1 MASTA
6 RIGDQGVVNSF
17 NLFIDTDRISVTG
30 ATQNRGDDTSLHF
43 EGNAIMAGDG
53 ELIRMTLVSFDMHNN
68 FYTLDRYN
76 SNLRF
81 LHKGGRTNVYLEAT
95 STTGLGVAD
104 LYMPFKNYGSLAD
117 IGLEFAILVAKQVA
131 ARSVIDTTNSPKV
144 KITSMKNIYKE
155 GATAL
160 STVSI
165 ISTTTS
171 ADFATAMDS
180 GTRVTLG
187 QTSNKLIEITLDVYK
202 ADGTTA
208 HNHGLT
214 QLAIQCVDSKG
225 DSHLILGAE
234 RFDSPYIINNME
246 STDDLGNSFTVTF
259 PTTSSIK
266 IRGYFPMQLQSDP
279 YIYLRCD
286 LTQSGGLETVGM
298 SNAQLNAASNTSDLT
313 SSDVFAKIRRDTA
326 FCTYNTAADEFFINI
341 QQRKV
346 SSLRLYITDSKNRA
360 IGQDTRARTGTAAGW
375 VENENTNPDPVSFGQ
390 DTLGNLSFTC
400 VIRVDIIKTSQV
412 TKLETTPLPLPL
424 PARKAQQGVIFGLPD
439 FGMAKIGV

>member
-1 MASTA
+1 MASTS

-17 NLFIDTDRISVTG
+17 NLFVDTDRISVTG
-30 ATQNRGDDTSLHF
+30 ATQNRGDDILLHF

-53 ELIRMTLVSFDMHNN
+53 ELIRMTLISFDMFNN
-68 FYTLDRYN
+68 FYTMDRYN

-81 LHKGGRTNVYLEAT
+81 MHKGGRTGVYPVAT
-95 STTGLGVAD
+95 STTGPGVAD
-104 LYMPFKNYGSLAD
+104 LFMPFKNYGSLAD

-131 ARSVIDTTNSPKV
+131 ARSLADTTNSPKV

-155 GATAL
+155 GSTAL

-180 GTRVTLG
+180 GTKVTLG
-187 QTSNKLIEITLDVYK
+187 QTSNKLIEIVLDVYK
-202 ADGTTA
+202 ADGTTP
-208 HNHGLT
+208 HDHGLT

-234 RFDSPYIINNME
+234 RFDSPYIIDGLK
-246 STDDLGNSFTVTF
+246 STDDIGNSFSVTF
-259 PTTSSIK
+259 PSTSSVK

-279 YIYLRCD
+279 YVYLRCD
-286 LTQSGGLETVGM
+286 LTQSGGLETAGM
-298 SNAQLNAASNTSDLT
+298 SNSQFNTSSNVSDLI

-326 FCTYNTAADEFFINI
+326 FCTYNNTADDYFINI

-346 SSLRLYITDSKNRA
+346 SSLKLYITDSKNRA
-360 IGQDTRARTGTAAGW
+360 IGQDTARKNGTSAGW
-375 VENENTNPDPVSFGQ
+375 VENENTSADPVSSGQ

>member
-30 ATQNRGDDTSLHF
+30 ATANRGDDSTLHF

-53 ELIRMTLVSFDMHNN
+53 ELIRMTLISFDMFNN
-68 FYTLDRYN
+68 FYTMDRYN

-81 LHKGGRTNVYLEAT
+81 LHKGGRTNNYPEAT

-117 IGLEFAILVAKQVA
+117 IGLEFAILVAKQAA
-131 ARSVIDTTNSPKV
+131 ARSLIDVAASPKV

-155 GATAL
+155 GATLL

-187 QTSNKLIEITLDVYK
+187 QTSNKLIDITLDFYK

-208 HNHGLT
+208 HTHGLT

-234 RFDSPYIINNME
+234 RFDSPYIIDGMK
-246 STDDLGNSFTVTF
+246 STDNIGNSFSVTLS
-259 PTTSSIK
+259 TSSIR

-279 YIYLRCD
+279 YVYLRCD
-286 LTQSGGLETVGM
+286 LTQSGGLETAGM
-298 SNAQLNAASNTSDLT
+298 SNAQLNASSNISDLT

-326 FCTYNTAADEFFINI
+326 FCTYNNAADDYFINI

-346 SSLRLYITDSKNRA
+346 SSLKLYLTDSKNRP
-360 IGQDTRARTGTAAGW
+360 IGQDTARKYGTSAGW
-375 VENENTNPDPVSFGQ
+375 VVDENANADPVSSGQ

-412 TKLETTPLPLPL
+412 TRLETTPLPLPL

>member
-30 ATQNRGDDTSLHF
+30 ATQNRGDDTTLHF

-68 FYTLDRYN
+68 FYTMDRYN

-81 LHKGGRTNVYLEAT
+81 LHKGGRTNVHLEAN
-95 STTGLGVAD
+95 STTGPGSID

-131 ARSVIDTTNSPKV
+131 ARSLIDVAASPKV

-155 GATAL
+155 G
-160 STVSI
+160 STLLNSVSI

-180 GTRVTLG
+180 GTRLTLG
-187 QTSNKLIEITLDVYK
+187 QTSNKLIDITLDVYK

-208 HNHGLT
+208 HTHGIT

-234 RFDSPYIINNME
+234 RFDSPYVISSLK
-246 STDDLGNSFTVTF
+246 STDDIGNSFTVTF
-259 PTTSSIK
+259 IGNSTIR

-279 YIYLRCD
+279 YVYLRCD

-298 SNAQLNAASNTSDLT
+298 SNALLNAASNTSDLT

-326 FCTYNTAADEFFINI
+326 FCTYNTSADEFFINI

-346 SSLRLYITDSKNRA
+346 SSVRLYLTDSKNRA
-360 IGQDTRARTGTAAGW
+360 IGQDTRVRTGTSAGW
-375 VENENTNPDPVSFGQ
+375 VLDENTNPDPVSFGQ
-390 DTLGNLSFTC
+390 DTVGNLSFTC
-400 VIRVDIIKTSQV
+400 VIRVDIIRTSQV
-412 TKLETTPLPLPL
+412 TKLESTPLPLPL